1 MKLTAYQCGLHS
13 KQPARTSTN
22 KQSLKWCNSFQSSVP
37 PVPAAQQASNFQH
50 WHVLETHQEIC
61 LTGAENFGHQLDWNI
76 HLLPSHKTHR
86 IIQFTRLWQKRS
98 VFTEVM
104 HQTGRWRWTFEPT
117 STVISWWRGLETQSK
132 LCKIYENYP
141 KDFTLT

>member
-1 MKLTAYQCGLHS
+1 VKLTAYQCGLHS

-61 LTGAENFGHQLDWNI
+61 LTGEGTLVINWTETSICYLVTKHTELSNLPGSDKKGQS
-76 HLLPSHKTHR
+76 LL
-86 IIQFTRLWQKRS
+86 
-98 VFTEVM
+98 
-104 HQTGRWRWTFEPT
+104 
-117 STVISWWRGLETQSK
+117 K
-132 LCKIYENYP
+132 LCTKQADGDDHLNP
-141 KDFTLT
+141 PAP